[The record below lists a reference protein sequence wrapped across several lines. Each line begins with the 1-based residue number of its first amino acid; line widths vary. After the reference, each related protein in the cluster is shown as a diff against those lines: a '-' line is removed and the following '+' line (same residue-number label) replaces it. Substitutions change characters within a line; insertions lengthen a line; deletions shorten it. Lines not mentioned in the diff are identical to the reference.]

1 MELLNGPGLLICG
14 FLISFFMLSMFMAA
28 RKGSRKAS
36 IAEPEPEKNLFSYHY
51 SAMHAIP
58 NGTSY
63 HDGVMITD
71 KKIKT
76 FEQCEK
82 LKKDISP
89 DNAHKMTI
97 TSLSFLGTVKED
109 GMTEEID
116 SNEI

>member
-36 IAEPEPEKNLFSYHY
+36 IAEPEKILFSYHY

-97 TSLSFLGTVKED
+97 TSLSFLGLVKED

-116 SNEI
+116 SNGNI

>member
-36 IAEPEPEKNLFSYHY
+36 IADIAEPEKILFSYHY
-51 SAMHAIP
+51 CAMYTIP

-63 HDGVMITD
+63 NDGVMITD

-76 FEQCEK
+76 FEQCEQ

-97 TSLSFLGTVKED
+97 TSLSFLGLVKE
-109 GMTEEID
+109 E
-116 SNEI
+116 